1 MISQVGRK
9 IFNYD
14 SQRVRTRPSFYI
26 EVLLKSFGFAR
37 VRLRISSP
45 HIPIAF
51 ATFQS
56 TREVRSQWNEM
67 SMRFLSTSSSD
78 LGAKAEDES
87 QGMNNKLVSIVTTIS
102 HHHMPRILF
111 SF

>member
-51 ATFQS
+51 ATFQ
-56 TREVRSQWNEM
+56 VRSQWNEM

-87 QGMNNKLVSIVTTIS
+87 QGMNNKLVSIVTTI

-111 SF
+111 SL